1 MAAVTELRRVW
12 PEFRRRLRRTLRRLV
27 LVVRQPSTVRLNGVE
42 LELGPWATAPVRRA
56 IYQGWYERNEHDVLL
71 ATLRPE
77 DTVLELGCGAGYIT
91 TVAARIAREVR
102 AFDGNPDIVAV
113 ARDTVTHNG
122 CVATVENAVVQRAPS
137 EATVRFYL
145 EPDFPGS
152 SLKPSHSGHAVDAPT
167 CDFTTACQACTYLV
181 VDIEGAEVE
190 LLRTEMPGVRA
201 ICVETH
207 PWRTGLRPITEMLA
221 SLMAQGFMLDVEQSR
236 GIVLHL
242 RRDLGEPGV
251 S

>member
-1 MAAVTELRRVW
+1 MAAVTELRRAW

-122 CVATVENAVVQRAPS
+122 CVATVENAVIQRRPERGDSALLPR
-137 EATVRFYL
+137 ARFPRV
-145 EPDFPGS
+145 EPETLSQRPCS
-152 SLKPSHSGHAVDAPT
+152 
-167 CDFTTACQACTYLV
+167 
-181 VDIEGAEVE
+181 
-190 LLRTEMPGVRA
+190 RRA
-201 ICVETH
+201 
-207 PWRTGLRPITEMLA
+207 
-221 SLMAQGFMLDVEQSR
+221 
-236 GIVLHL
+236 HL
-242 RRDLGEPGV
+242 RFHHRLPSLHVPRGGHRRRR